1 VRHSSEKQTSSVCMT
16 MVQSSGTWLNGAM
29 VPQYHYVSLSV
40 EDLEGKLVARVA
52 LTFEQVT
59 RMLMYNGEVECTLER
74 YRGIDGN
81 MLEEKVEKPK
91 TVHTRMRE
99 RLGESRQQLKAR
111 IDDLYKDIYEAVNA
125 GAAGKKKLQ
134 ELLDQAQTIQQH
146 FGGNDDFVMQQAE
159 EELGTMQTQ
168 VTCQLGVFLQSQHG
182 IEADS
187 TSLKKLLPVSDSNLL
202 VDKSAVPV
210 VDGYKAKARSL
221 KETCQMTAMEVADEI
236 HKHLKRFEALDPD
249 RKGERASLYCPN
261 ATYSKNKVLIKY
273 ISYQGTHSFPLKE
286 AQDYLTFLR
295 DAKDWNSF
303 AKRM

>member
-1 VRHSSEKQTSSVCMT
+1 
-16 MVQSSGTWLNGAM
+16 
-29 VPQYHYVSLSV
+29 
-40 EDLEGKLVARVA
+40 
-52 LTFEQVT
+52 
-59 RMLMYNGEVECTLER
+59 
-74 YRGIDGN
+74 
-81 MLEEKVEKPK
+81 
-91 TVHTRMRE
+91 
-99 RLGESRQQLKAR
+99 
-111 IDDLYKDIYEAVNA
+111 
-125 GAAGKKKLQ
+125 
-134 ELLDQAQTIQQH
+134 
-146 FGGNDDFVMQQAE
+146 
-159 EELGTMQTQ
+159 
-168 VTCQLGVFLQSQHG
+168 
-182 IEADS
+182 
-187 TSLKKLLPVSDSNLL
+187 L